1 MLEGAVTGG
10 GDTSSRTRPMS
21 KVGKPNLGWHV
32 AKPLDDAHFNTQGKC
47 TKFQLFYPPPLP
59 QKKKLLTKCIWNVTF
74 SAYPQGKIPKFQ
86 LFYQIIAINK

>member
-47 TKFQLFYPPPLP
+47 TKFQLF
-59 QKKKLLTKCIWNVTF
+59 
-74 SAYPQGKIPKFQ
+74 
-86 LFYQIIAINK
+86 